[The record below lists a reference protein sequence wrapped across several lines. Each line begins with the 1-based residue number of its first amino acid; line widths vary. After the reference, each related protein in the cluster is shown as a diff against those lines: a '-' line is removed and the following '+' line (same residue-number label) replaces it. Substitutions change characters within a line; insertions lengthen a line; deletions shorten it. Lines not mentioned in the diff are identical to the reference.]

1 MTQVRK
7 SRRATKPRGVRRTHT
22 PATPAHASR
31 TKGPLDA
38 LLDPALFAALSDP
51 TRLRLVACIAKCG
64 RGCTVGETA
73 ACCDVDLSVVSRHLS
88 LLARAGV
95 LDAHKQGRI
104 VRYIV
109 RYDALATLF
118 RSLADALEL
127 CRPAESA
134 DCCSTTC
141 AEGACDAT

>member
-7 SRRATKPRGVRRTHT
+7 SLKAPDTAAPPPTPRAAAKRR
-22 PATPAHASR
+22 
-31 TKGPLDA
+31 GPLDS

-51 TRLRLVACIAKCG
+51 TRLRLLACIAKCG

-73 ACCDVDLSVVSRHLS
+73 DCCAVDLSVVSRHLS

-95 LDAHKQGRI
+95 LTPAREGRV

-109 RYDALATLF
+109 RYDELATLF
-118 RSLADALEL
+118 RSLADALDC
-127 CRPAESA
+127 CRPT
-134 DCCSTTC
+134 DITRCCSTTC
-141 AEGACDAT
+141 SEGACDAT

>member
-7 SRRATKPRGVRRTHT
+7 SLKA
-22 PATPAHASR
+22 PATPPTTPRAAAR
-31 TKGPLDA
+31 RRGPLDA

-73 ACCDVDLSVVSRHLS
+73 ACCAVDLSVVSRHLA
-88 LLARAGV
+88 LLARAGI
-95 LDAHKQGRI
+95 LTAAREGRV

-109 RYDALATLF
+109 RYNELATLF
-118 RSLADALEL
+118 RSLADALDL
-127 CRPAESA
+127 CRPAENA
-134 DCCSTTC
+134 DCCPTTC